1 MAEDQVKENQLVENQ
16 IETQEE
22 PLTENTAV
30 EETMVEEPQVEEA
43 PIEDLQTEEPVSEAT
58 EEIADDEEL
67 AVVDEA
73 FVEETDDTS
82 ATEEVVDDAE
92 EASEAFVEEADDVFT
107 EETEAEVDEEFADAE
122 EIELPADEEFE
133 DDSEAAAKQD
143 GPVEELL
150 LPRDTLLSAGI
161 HIGTRMKTLDMA
173 SFIYRVRP
181 DGLFVLDVKK
191 ADDRIRTAAKFLARY
206 EKSKVAVAATR
217 LYAHE
222 PVKKFCEVTGSTP
235 IIGRFIPGQLSNP
248 HYSRRV
254 DPEVIVVSDPR
265 ADAQAV
271 KEASKVGIPIVA
283 LCSTDNEFTGVD
295 FVIPTNNKGRRAL
308 AVIFWL
314 LARQIL
320 RERGELGADKEPMFT
335 IEDFEA
341 KVTREEE
348 DA

>member
-1 MAEDQVKENQLVENQ
+1 MAEDQVKENQLYENQ
-16 IETQEE
+16 PETEEEALAANKTIEETVAEE
-22 PLTENTAV
+22 PNEN
-30 EETMVEEPQVEEA
+30 EEEATVEEPQLVDETVTEEDFTEENAEDFVEEEETEK
-43 PIEDLQTEEPVSEAT
+43 IDLPT
-58 EEIADDEEL
+58 DEE
-67 AVVDEA
+67 
-73 FVEETDDTS
+73 FVEET
-82 ATEEVVDDAE
+82 
-92 EASEAFVEEADDVFT
+92 
-107 EETEAEVDEEFADAE
+107 
-122 EIELPADEEFE
+122 E
-133 DDSEAAAKQD
+133 DDDEKQD
-143 GPVEELL
+143 GQHVEELL

-173 SFIYRVRP
+173 PFIYRVRP

-206 EKSKVAVAATR
+206 EKAKVAVAATR

-222 PVKKFCEVTGSTP
+222 PVKKFCEITGSTP

-248 HYSRRV
+248 QYSRRV
-254 DPEVIVVSDPR
+254 DPEIIVVSDPR
-265 ADAQAV
+265 ADGQAV

-283 LCSTDNEFTGVD
+283 LCSTDNEFAGVD
-295 FVIPTNNKGRRAL
+295 LVIPTNNKGRRAL

-320 RERGELGADKEPMFT
+320 RERGELGADKEPSFT

-348 DA
+348 DT